1 MEEVAK
7 EMGEV
12 ISGLAEFKTELLQL
26 HAMVR
31 RGEEVGWCEHISIF
45 SSITQSP
52 LLPQL
57 LRNSDGVE
65 TSPTHEG
72 GGEQGTPVRDN
83 QALSTLPSTTPTPST
98 LTPST
103 LTPSTLVSSTA
114 LKEKEKEVR
123 NRVSAKKIV
132 LID

>member
-31 RGEEVGWCEHISIF
+31 SGEEVRWCEHISTF

-103 LTPSTLVSSTA
+103 LVSSTA

-123 NRVSAKKIV
+123 NRVSAKKKVI
-132 LID
+132 ID